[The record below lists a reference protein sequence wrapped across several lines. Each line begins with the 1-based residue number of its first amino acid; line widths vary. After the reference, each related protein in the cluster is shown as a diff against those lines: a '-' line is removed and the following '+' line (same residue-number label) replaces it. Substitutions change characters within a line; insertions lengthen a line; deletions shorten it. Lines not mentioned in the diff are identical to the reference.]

1 MAGFR
6 KPAATFLATLFAL
19 VAVCV
24 ADPASFR
31 PVSLSHRVYAQKPK
45 LNLVG
50 SGFEQ
55 YKRTQIHLTLEINGV
70 KLEQFEDYN
79 LDIVSDERLAL
90 KLNED
95 KEWWGTSKAGGSLI
109 LKGAVFD
116 ATDDEAK
123 STKEYNIRVAT
134 IIPAP
139 TAKANSNLKIMR
151 TQTVRLPINGSG
163 FDSKAK
169 ISVFFEP
176 HIEEDKLEVVAHKK
190 SVLLV
195 RLLAG
200 GAWRADEGPLYL
212 KSINTGGG
220 PWKINGDEG
229 IQVATVIKNHGGKVL
244 DSEARLYQSTP
255 KLSIWG
261 EDFQKSTIIRF
272 KSGLQKNTNYTQKFS
287 DLGKNKMR
295 LDLELKKGSKWR
307 AQKGQIIAMSMVKEE
322 GNAALPLNAGKGIV
336 VAEVLEDPV
345 VTESKA
351 NLDRTHGDTL
361 LIKGS
366 GFSRSEL
373 GATKLT
379 FDPELE
385 MGYDYDLSVKDTKT
399 LQLTLKTGRA
409 WRVDA
414 GPLKVTKVDSGAG
427 DFSVDDVIVATVQ
440 DDVQDHESGVRVIS
454 SPDQALYQSTPSD
467 KCLKVRGTG
476 FTKDTKI
483 TFNSKVSPDSYVQ
496 QFVSE
501 TELCLKLK
509 SGEQWSDKAE
519 PLKILSMNVGGNK
532 VPIGRSDAGV
542 AVAKI
547 YVNPEINTAS
557 DKDTFQSFTKRITI
571 RGSGFDKDFTELAFS
586 PPLTVRDPADPEY
599 GEFEYVDVQPS
610 YIIVGL
616 VNDAKWIRA
625 ALEPGDRV
633 PLKVHSVTTTA
644 GVKTFGSSITVAEVT
659 HDPEHVLC
667 DDSCTFS
674 KDDMC
679 DDISSEDQSYNYAD
693 DDLYDFDDEYF
704 EPYDFYSFE
713 DDDYGYNFMYDDDY
727 QLYDDDEWYALDGET
742 LVCEW
747 GTDCTDCG
755 PREEV
760 EAPECTNTCQ
770 FARDGWCDDERTA
783 MICKLGTDCQDC
795 GPVGASNFTEE
806 DHLNDDA
813 EYWEPFPYLDDDDD
827 MIEWKNDPRAN
838 RVAHHGQPSAPGP
851 GTLLVDVLMGLVYFV
866 GAVVMASGLMF
877 LYKIYKGEA
886 IPYHLLSLDPEAPTV
901 ADIKLDGYEMSSQNR
916 QY

>member
-1 MAGFR
+1 MVGFR

-31 PVSLSHRVYAQKPK
+31 PQSLSHRVYAQKPK

-50 SGFEQ
+50 SGFEK

-70 KLEQFEDYN
+70 KLEQFEDYS

-95 KEWWGTSKAGGSLI
+95 KEWWGTSKAGGPLI
-109 LKGAVFD
+109 LKGALFD
-116 ATDDEAK
+116 ATDEEPK

-139 TAKANSNLKIMR
+139 TAKPNSSLKIMR

-190 SVLLV
+190 SLLLV

-200 GAWRADEGPLYL
+200 GAWRADEGPLHL

-220 PWKINGDEG
+220 PWKINGDDG

-261 EDFQKSTIIRF
+261 EDFQQSTILRF

-361 LIKGS
+361 MIKGS

-409 WRVDA
+409 WRPDA

-509 SGEQWSDKAE
+509 SGEQWSAKAE

-557 DKDTFQSFTKRITI
+557 DKDVFQSFTKRITI

-610 YIIVGL
+610 YIVVGL

-633 PLKVHSVTTTA
+633 PLKVHSVTTAA

-674 KDDMC
+674 KDNVC
-679 DDISSEDQSYNYAD
+679 DDISSEDYSYYAD

-704 EPYDFYSFE
+704 EPYDSYSFE

-727 QLYDDDEWYALDGET
+727 QLYDDDEWYALDEGT

-901 ADIKLDGYEMSSQNR
+901 ADVKLDGYEMSSQNR